1 MAGTINELGDHPLLD
16 DHRVHVSS
24 LVETIGGDESSC
36 TYLTSVT
43 IPSLVETIG
52 GGDLYIYATSTCT
65 PAGLSK
71 MGDLSISSRQPL
83 HLCQSQCRERNAWL
97 WFGDARG
104 VMSRGCGCD
113 VTVSSTAWPPSAPQ
127 AASVRTCPAAR
138 SCSACLPALLAAEGR
153 QSTGAARAAGSGSH
167 VRPCVPWC
175 GVDPSGSGCLQQC
188 DSSGSN
194 SRCGSGC
201 CMKHLH
207 VCLHIHHLMYMHV
220 HVYLHT

>member
-71 MGDLSISSRQPL
+71 MGDLSMSSRQPV
-83 HLCQSQCRERNAWL
+83 HMSQSVHVHKRNAWLASWL
-97 WFGDARG
+97 WFGDVRCQ
-104 VMSRGCGCD
+104 RRCD
-113 VTVSSTAWPPSAPQ
+113 
-127 AASVRTCPAAR
+127 
-138 SCSACLPALLAAEGR
+138 
-153 QSTGAARAAGSGSH
+153 
-167 VRPCVPWC
+167 
-175 GVDPSGSGCLQQC
+175 
-188 DSSGSN
+188 
-194 SRCGSGC
+194 
-201 CMKHLH
+201 
-207 VCLHIHHLMYMHV
+207 
-220 HVYLHT
+220 